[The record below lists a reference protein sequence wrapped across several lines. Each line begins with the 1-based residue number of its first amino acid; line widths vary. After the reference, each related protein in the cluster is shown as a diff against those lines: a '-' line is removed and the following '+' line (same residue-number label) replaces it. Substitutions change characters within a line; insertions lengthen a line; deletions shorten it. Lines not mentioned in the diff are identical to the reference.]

1 VRLRALVV
9 VTELLVLE
17 LAELAARARDSSG
30 AASTYLMASAMIP
43 NMTSIILF
51 QYRLQG
57 EILKKITLKKCSK
70 VAEAKSETEGSEQ
83 WERSR

>member
-1 VRLRALVV
+1 MIPRDIEECCPREIEGSGSGDGALGAGAG
-9 VTELLVLE
+9 
-17 LAELAARARDSSG
+17 AEFMG

-57 EILKKITLKKCSK
+57 EILKKISLRK
-70 VAEAKSETEGSEQ
+70 V
-83 WERSR
+83 